1 MQREHLQLAIEH
13 LQARMLTQRS
23 HRPFQIK
30 HSIRYILETEYG
42 YVVGENL
49 YLGVVHP
56 DLPTP
61 RLIRVPYMQEEMLL
75 IAEDQIRRRHAVSF
89 AQPGPN
95 AQFRLPTDEL

>member
-1 MQREHLQLAIEH
+1 
-13 LQARMLTQRS
+13 MLTERS
-23 HRPFQIK
+23 HRSFRIK
-30 HSIRYILETEYG
+30 HSTRYILESEYG

-56 DLPTP
+56 DLPAP

-75 IAEDQIRRRHAVSF
+75 IAEDQIRQRHAVSF